1 MFRPTR
7 NAPPPRFD
15 LVSVGE
21 SMLTLYRD
29 PNGADAFAWDVGG
42 AESNVTRNC
51 AALGLNSAWI
61 SRLGTGMAGSL
72 VHDVIAA
79 SGVDTSL
86 VKFCADSPTGL
97 MLREPPGHEPS
108 VQYYRRGSAASQ
120 MSPRSVPVDAC
131 LDSKIVHMTGI
142 TLALS
147 DGCRDLVRSVLSA
160 PSDALRSFD
169 VNWRPALW
177 HGTPP
182 QDLLL
187 GVANLA
193 DIVFVGLDEAR
204 EVWGLADP
212 QQVRDMLSQPP
223 CLVVK
228 DGACGVYTFVE
239 GSVHFEPA
247 LRGPVVQAMGA
258 GDAFAAGF
266 LYGLLTR
273 PNDAQWCQRLGHVV
287 AMSALASESD
297 VGRLPEWPVIERM
310 LVADTEQ
317 WQTITYPEPPPTAPR
332 EAEPT

>member
-1 MFRPTR
+1 MFRATR
-7 NAPPPRFD
+7 SSPPPRFD
-15 LVSVGE
+15 VVGVGE

-29 PNGADAFAWDVGG
+29 PNGSDSFAWDVGG

-72 VHDVIAA
+72 VHDVITA

-86 VKFCADSPTGL
+86 VAFCAESPTGL
-97 MLREPPGHEPS
+97 MLREPPGREPR

-120 MSPRSVPVDAC
+120 MSPPSVPVDAC

-147 DGCRDLVRSVLSA
+147 DGCRDLVRFVLST

-177 HGTPP
+177 SETPR
-182 QDLLL
+182 DLLL
-187 GVANLA
+187 EVANLA

-204 EVWGLADP
+204 EIWGVSDP
-212 QQVRDMLSQPP
+212 HEVQEILIQPT

-228 DGACGVYTFVE
+228 DGANGVHTFMQ
-239 GSVHFEPA
+239 GTARFEPA
-247 LRGPVVQAMGA
+247 LRGPTVDAMGA

-266 LYGLLTR
+266 LCGLLAR
-273 PNDAQWCQRLGHVV
+273 PDDLRSCQRLGHIV
-287 AMSALASESD
+287 AMSALTSETD
-297 VGRLPEWPVIERM
+297 VGRPPEWPEIERM
-310 LVADTEQ
+310 LAADAEQ
-317 WQTITYPEPPPTAPR
+317 WRTITYPDPPFIAPQ

>member
-1 MFRPTR
+1 
-7 NAPPPRFD
+7 
-15 LVSVGE
+15 
-21 SMLTLYRD
+21 MLTLYRD
-29 PNGADAFAWDVGG
+29 PNGGDAFAWDVGG

-86 VKFCADSPTGL
+86 VEFCADSPTGL
-97 MLREPPGHEPS
+97 MLRESSGREPR

-120 MSPRSVPVDAC
+120 MSPLSFPVDAC
-131 LDSKIVHMTGI
+131 LNSRVVHVTGI

-147 DGCRDLVRSVLSA
+147 DGCRELVRRVLSA

-177 HGTPP
+177 PEMPP
-182 QDLLL
+182 RDLLVE
-187 GVANLA
+187 VANLA
-193 DIVFVGLDEAR
+193 DVVFVGLDEAR
-204 EVWGLADP
+204 AVWGLTDP
-212 QQVRDMLSQPP
+212 QQVRDMLSHPT

-228 DGACGVYTFVE
+228 DGACGVHTFMDEAVI
-239 GSVHFEPA
+239 FEPA
-247 LRGPVVQAMGA
+247 LRGPVVHAMGA

-273 PNDAQWCQRLGHVV
+273 PDDVQWCQRLGHVL
-287 AMSALASESD
+287 AMSALGSESD
-297 VGRLPEWPVIERM
+297 VGRPPEWPMIERM
-310 LVADTEQ
+310 LVADAEQ
-317 WQTITYPEPPPTAPR
+317 WQTITYPDPPLTAPL